1 MHARSAERLRTG
13 FNPHVVPKK
22 SRVGAVLS
30 SPGECLDPTIRDTM
44 QAQMGHDFS
53 QVKTHTGP
61 DAAESARAV
70 GAAAFTSAST
80 LSSALARMRLPRSR
94 DRNCSGTSSHT
105 QCNSPVSVG
114 CRICSTPIPAT
125 GSRLRPI
132 VPVVDRA
139 PVGRKCSGL
148 PGRCWPGSRYL
159 VRRTRVPPPTE
170 VSLSRLVDR
179 RSVRL
184 SRSLIPLTTE
194 STTSSRSTP

>member
-22 SRVGAVLS
+22 SRVGAILS

-70 GAAAFTSAST
+70 GAAAFTVGQHIVFG
-80 LSSALARMRLPRSR
+80 
-94 DRNCSGTSSHT
+94 SGAYA
-105 QCNSPVSVG
+105 
-114 CRICSTPIPAT
+114 PAT
-125 GSRLRPI
+125 EQGQELLRHELTHTMQQPSISRVPDLQHTDPSDRFEVEAI

-170 VSLSRLVDR
+170 VSVSRLVDR

-184 SRSLIPLTTE
+184 SRSLIPSTTE